1 MCDNENGSKHD
12 VFEIKVCFVMLI
24 LRNGMFLFLNYIESS
39 PSSHCDIFVIYF
51 LMLGSFF
58 FLIHWIRLNDH
69 TMVCLID

>member
-39 PSSHCDIFVIYF
+39 ASSH
-51 LMLGSFF
+51 
-58 FLIHWIRLNDH
+58 
-69 TMVCLID
+69 